1 MLAAILVPSLM
12 IYSHSAAA
20 NPALDARNK
29 FLENRHACFMI
40 LADKSFINLEG
51 LCGIEESDESESIS
65 SNLTYSSESLSSN
78 SGLPTSN
85 YRTAKYSKSSSGS
98 VYVKGYFRGGTYVNS
113 YTRSSPSSSGRVGGF
128 GTGRSSSSG

>member
-51 LCGIEESDESESIS
+51 LCGIEESDESESIG
-65 SNLTYSSESLSSN
+65 SNLAYSSESLSSN

-85 YRTAKYSKSSSGS
+85 YRTIKYSKSSSGN
-98 VYVKGYFRGGTYVNS
+98 VNVKGYFRNGTYVS
-113 YTRSSPSSSGRVGGF
+113 PHTRSSPSSSGRVSGF
-128 GTGRSSSSG
+128 GTGRSSSSS